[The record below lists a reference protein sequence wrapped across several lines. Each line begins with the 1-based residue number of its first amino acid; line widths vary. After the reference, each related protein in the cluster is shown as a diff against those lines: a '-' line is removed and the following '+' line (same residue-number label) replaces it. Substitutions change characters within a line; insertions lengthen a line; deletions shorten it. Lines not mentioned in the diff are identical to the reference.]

1 MTASSQR
8 TKPLDQAA
16 SDRSIRRIKQLMTE
30 DMSYQEMADVLN
42 QEGYRTIRL
51 LSWTALNIRQ
61 VVFKIRHN
69 ESSWYGLSA
78 KRANLVVAEVKH

>member
-1 MTASSQR
+1 MSASTQR

-30 DMSYQEMADVLN
+30 DMSYQEMANTLN
-42 QEGYRTIRL
+42 REGYKTIRL
-51 LSWTALNIRQ
+51 LPWTALNIRQ
-61 VVFKIRHN
+61 VVFKIRHK